1 MSAMPP
7 KAGIELSYDATGTNT
22 MADTVAIDRRTAD
35 KPVSRPAPSARQ
47 PVVRKGNEVNLPGAL
62 TIYVFGIDLYQSRL
76 ARQCSSKIDG
86 SVDLHQP
93 LAEGA
98 PHSAA
103 LGTSSTGRDAQ
114 CFEVFWRLWP
124 RWFWSP

>member
-47 PVVRKGNEVNLPGAL
+47 PVVRKGNEVNLPGTL
-62 TIYVFGIDLYQSRL
+62 TIYAFSPGNAARRSMVPLIYINLSRRERRTL
-76 ARQCSSKIDG
+76 LRLEHRPQG
-86 SVDLHQP
+86 
-93 LAEGA
+93 
-98 PHSAA
+98 
-103 LGTSSTGRDAQ
+103 GTHNASRY
-114 CFEVFWRLWP
+114 
-124 RWFWSP
+124 